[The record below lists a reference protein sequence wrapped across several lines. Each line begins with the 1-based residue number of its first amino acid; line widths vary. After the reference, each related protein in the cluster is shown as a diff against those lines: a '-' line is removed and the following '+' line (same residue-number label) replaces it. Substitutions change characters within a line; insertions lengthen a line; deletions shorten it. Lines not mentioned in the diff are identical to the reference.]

1 MCYIV
6 ATKTTQIMNNFMFND
21 AIVRAR
27 VNEEIKD
34 EAAIVLSEIGLTLS
48 DAFRMLLIRIA
59 REKAL
64 PFEPLVPNAK
74 TIKAIKAARNGDLI
88 TAGSLDNLLTELNAN
103 D

>member
-1 MCYIV
+1 
-6 ATKTTQIMNNFMFND
+6 MFND

-27 VNEEIKD
+27 VNEEIKE
-34 EAAIVLSEIGLTLS
+34 EATIVLSEIGLTLS
-48 DAFRMLLIRIA
+48 DAFRMLIIRIA

-74 TIKAIKAARNGDLI
+74 TIEAIKAARSGNLI
-88 TAGSLDNLLTELNAN
+88 TAGSLDNLFTELNAN

>member
-1 MCYIV
+1 
-6 ATKTTQIMNNFMFND
+6 MFND

-27 VNEEIKD
+27 VNEEIKE
-34 EAAIVLSEIGLTLS
+34 EATIVLSEIGLTLS
-48 DAFRMLLIRIA
+48 DAFRMLVIRIA

-74 TIKAIKAARNGDLI
+74 TIEAIKAARSGNLI

>member
-1 MCYIV
+1 ML
-6 ATKTTQIMNNFMFND
+6 ND

-27 VNEEIKD
+27 VNEEIKE
-34 EAAIVLSEIGLTLS
+34 EATVVLSEIGLTLS
-48 DAFRMLLIRIA
+48 DAFRMLVISIA

-74 TIKAIKAARNGDLI
+74 TIEAIKAARSGNLI
-88 TAGSLDNLLTELNAN
+88 TASSLDNLLTELNAN

>member
-1 MCYIV
+1 ML
-6 ATKTTQIMNNFMFND
+6 ND

-27 VNEEIKD
+27 VNEEIKE
-34 EAAIVLSEIGLTLS
+34 EATIVLS
-48 DAFRMLLIRIA
+48 DAFRMLVIRIA

-74 TIKAIKAARNGDLI
+74 TIEAIKAARRGNLI
-88 TAGSLDNLLTELNAN
+88 TASSLDNLLTELNAN

>member
-1 MCYIV
+1 MI
-6 ATKTTQIMNNFMFND
+6 ND

-27 VNEEIKD
+27 VNEEIKE
-34 EAAIVLSEIGLTLS
+34 EATIVLSEIGLTLS
-48 DAFRMLLIRIA
+48 DAFRMLVIRIA

-74 TIKAIKAARNGDLI
+74 TIEAIKAARRGNLI
-88 TAGSLDNLLTELNAN
+88 TASSLDNLLTELNAN

>member
-1 MCYIV
+1 
-6 ATKTTQIMNNFMFND
+6 MFND
-21 AIVRAR
+21 ATVRAR
-27 VNEEIKD
+27 VNEEIKE
-34 EAAIVLSEIGLTLS
+34 EATIVLSEIGLTLS

-74 TIKAIKAARNGDLI
+74 TIEAIKTARSGNLI
-88 TAGSLDNLLTELNAN
+88 TVDSLDNLLTELNAN

>member
-1 MCYIV
+1 
-6 ATKTTQIMNNFMFND
+6 MFND

-34 EAAIVLSEIGLTLS
+34 EATIVLSEIGLTLS
-48 DAFRMLLIRIA
+48 DAFRMLIIRIA

-74 TIKAIKAARNGDLI
+74 TLESIKAARSGNLI

>member
-1 MCYIV
+1 ML
-6 ATKTTQIMNNFMFND
+6 TD

-27 VNEEIKD
+27 VNEEIKE
-34 EAAIVLSEIGLTLS
+34 EATVVLSEIGLTLS
-48 DAFRMLLIRIA
+48 DAFRMLVIRIA

-74 TIKAIKAARNGDLI
+74 TIEAIKAARSGNLI
-88 TAGSLDNLLTELNAN
+88 TASSLDNLLTELNAN

>member
-1 MCYIV
+1 ML
-6 ATKTTQIMNNFMFND
+6 ND

-27 VNEEIKD
+27 VNEEIKE
-34 EAAIVLSEIGLTLS
+34 EATIVLSEIGLTLS
-48 DAFRMLLIRIA
+48 DAFRMLVIRIA

-74 TIKAIKAARNGDLI
+74 TIEAIKAARSGNLI
-88 TAGSLDNLLTELNAN
+88 TASSLDNLLTELNAN

>member
-1 MCYIV
+1 ML
-6 ATKTTQIMNNFMFND
+6 ND

-27 VNEEIKD
+27 VNEEIKE
-34 EAAIVLSEIGLTLS
+34 EATVVLSEIGLTLS
-48 DAFRMLLIRIA
+48 DAFRMLVIRIA

-74 TIKAIKAARNGDLI
+74 TIEAIKAARRGNLI

>member
-1 MCYIV
+1 ML
-6 ATKTTQIMNNFMFND
+6 ND

-27 VNEEIKD
+27 VNEEIKE
-34 EAAIVLSEIGLTLS
+34 EATVVLSEIGLTLS
-48 DAFRMLLIRIA
+48 DAFRMLVIRIA

-74 TIKAIKAARNGDLI
+74 TIEAIKAARSGNLI
-88 TAGSLDNLLTELNAN
+88 TASSLDNLLTELNAN

>member
-1 MCYIV
+1 
-6 ATKTTQIMNNFMFND
+6 MFND

-27 VNEEIKD
+27 VNEEIKE
-34 EAAIVLSEIGLTLS
+34 EATIVLSEIGLTLS
-48 DAFRMLLIRIA
+48 DAFRMLIIRIA

-74 TIKAIKAARNGDLI
+74 TIEAIKAARSGNLI

>member
-1 MCYIV
+1 ML
-6 ATKTTQIMNNFMFND
+6 ND

-27 VNEEIKD
+27 INEEIKE
-34 EAAIVLSEIGLTLS
+34 EATVVLSEIGLTLS
-48 DAFRMLLIRIA
+48 DAFRMLVIRIA

-74 TIKAIKAARNGDLI
+74 TIEAIKAARSGNLI
-88 TAGSLDNLLTELNAN
+88 TASSLDNLLTELNAN

>member
-1 MCYIV
+1 ML
-6 ATKTTQIMNNFMFND
+6 ND

-27 VNEEIKD
+27 VNEEIKE
-34 EAAIVLSEIGLTLS
+34 EATVVLSEIGLTLS
-48 DAFRMLLIRIA
+48 DAFRMLVIRIA

-74 TIKAIKAARNGDLI
+74 TIEAIKAARNGNLI
-88 TAGSLDNLLTELNAN
+88 TASSLDNLLTELNAN

>member
-1 MCYIV
+1 
-6 ATKTTQIMNNFMFND
+6 MFND

-27 VNEEIKD
+27 VNEEIKE
-34 EAAIVLSEIGLTLS
+34 EATIVLSEIGLTLS
-48 DAFRMLLIRIA
+48 DAFRMLIIRIA

-74 TIKAIKAARNGDLI
+74 TIEAIKAARSGNLV

>member
-1 MCYIV
+1 ML
-6 ATKTTQIMNNFMFND
+6 ND

-27 VNEEIKD
+27 VNEEIKE
-34 EAAIVLSEIGLTLS
+34 EATIVLSEIGLTLS
-48 DAFRMLLIRIA
+48 DAFRMLIIRIA

-74 TIKAIKAARNGDLI
+74 TIEAIKVARSGNLI
-88 TAGSLDNLLTELNAN
+88 TAGSLDNFLTELNAN

>member
-1 MCYIV
+1 
-6 ATKTTQIMNNFMFND
+6 MFND

-27 VNEEIKD
+27 VNEEIKE
-34 EAAIVLSEIGLTLS
+34 EATIVLSEIGLTLS
-48 DAFRMLLIRIA
+48 DAFRMLIIRIA

-74 TIKAIKAARNGDLI
+74 TIEAIKAARRGNLI
-88 TAGSLDNLLTELNAN
+88 TASSLDNLFTELNAN

>member
-1 MCYIV
+1 
-6 ATKTTQIMNNFMFND
+6 MFND

-27 VNEEIKD
+27 VNEEIKE
-34 EAAIVLSEIGLTLS
+34 EATIVLSEIGLTLS
-48 DAFRMLLIRIA
+48 DAFRMLIIRIA

-74 TIKAIKAARNGDLI
+74 TIEAIKAARRGNLI
-88 TAGSLDNLLTELNAN
+88 TASSLDNLLTELNAN

>member
-1 MCYIV
+1 
-6 ATKTTQIMNNFMFND
+6 MNNFMLND

-27 VNEEIKD
+27 VNEEIKE
-34 EAAIVLSEIGLTLS
+34 EATVVLSEIGLTLS
-48 DAFRMLLIRIA
+48 DAFRMLIIRIA

-74 TIKAIKAARNGDLI
+74 TIEAIKAARSGNLI
-88 TAGSLDNLLTELNAN
+88 TASSLDNLLTELNAN

>member
-1 MCYIV
+1 ML
-6 ATKTTQIMNNFMFND
+6 ND

-27 VNEEIKD
+27 VNEEIKE
-34 EAAIVLSEIGLTLS
+34 EATVVLSEIGLTLS
-48 DAFRMLLIRIA
+48 DAFRMLIIRIA

-74 TIKAIKAARNGDLI
+74 TIEAIKAARSGNLI